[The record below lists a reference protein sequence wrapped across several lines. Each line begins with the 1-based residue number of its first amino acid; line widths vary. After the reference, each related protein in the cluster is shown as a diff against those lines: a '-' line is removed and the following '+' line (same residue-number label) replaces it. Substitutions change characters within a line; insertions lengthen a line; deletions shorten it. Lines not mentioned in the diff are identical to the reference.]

1 MMNYEEFKKNVTDKF
16 LEFMPE
22 ECRELKVKI
31 ISVNK
36 VNRSEDE
43 LNLVGKDTKISPT
56 MYITAMY
63 NEYCKVGNFEAVMQ
77 KAADRMYEAMQTM
90 EETMEHVN
98 FDNPEKRII
107 FTIVNTEQNEHMLA
121 NVPHRQFLDLSIVYR
136 FVFAYDERLG
146 CESTTITNDLAEH
159 LGFTEEQLYEM
170 AYENTKNLFPTS
182 IMDTKTVMEKMLVEA
197 GAPEEVIEELRNEG
211 ELRLPMFVISNSAR
225 INGASGILY
234 KDVLEKLASELEDN
248 LFIMPSSIHEVL
260 AVRERDADEVTLI
273 NMVGQVNDESVE
285 IGERL
290 SYSLYRYDRNT
301 KEISIASANFGETP
315 KKKWETPR
323 IEEV

>member
-1 MMNYEEFKKNVTDKF
+1 
-16 LEFMPE
+16 
-22 ECRELKVKI
+22 
-31 ISVNK
+31 
-36 VNRSEDE
+36 
-43 LNLVGKDTKISPT
+43 
-56 MYITAMY
+56 
-63 NEYCKVGNFEAVMQ
+63 
-77 KAADRMYEAMQTM
+77 
-90 EETMEHVN
+90 
-98 FDNPEKRII
+98 
-107 FTIVNTEQNEHMLA
+107 
-121 NVPHRQFLDLSIVYR
+121 
-136 FVFAYDERLG
+136 
-146 CESTTITNDLAEH
+146 
-159 LGFTEEQLYEM
+159 M